1 MGEFYNIM
9 LGYFF
14 GFALGVGSA
23 LAVIYT
29 IYTGGYKK
37 AVEHSLL
44 EQKPKR
50 YLDAVASAMRR
61 IERHILGITD
71 LHFLQRGQKN
81 RTHLHRQS
89 S

>member
-1 MGEFYNIM
+1 MAVFYNIM

-23 LAVIYT
+23 LAVFYT

-44 EQKPKR
+44 PQKPKR
-50 YLDAVASAMRR
+50 YLDAVASAM
-61 IERHILGITD
+61 L
-71 LHFLQRGQKN
+71 
-81 RTHLHRQS
+81 RTEKTRS
-89 S
+89 IDN